1 MKKIVTIDFDII
13 MAPSI
18 NLYNNI
24 VPANDWE
31 TLKNAIAEFQ
41 KTNPKKDPARYKREI
56 FGKKLLE
63 IIEKEPKI
71 ANKLFVPNNG
81 QNNLNINNINYFY
94 NYSFTKG
101 DFVRYKFKDE
111 KSKSFNEDTII
122 IF

>member
-1 MKKIVTIDFDII
+1 MLVYKDENQRYVFRG
-13 MAPSI
+13 
-18 NLYNNI
+18 LY
-24 VPANDWE
+24 
-31 TLKNAIAEFQ
+31 
-41 KTNPKKDPARYKREI
+41 
-56 FGKKLLE
+56 E